1 MAEIAVDPDEVR
13 SRGAAL
19 KGLSE
24 AVHGVRMRAEAPDCG
39 DPLADAAVAAVL
51 GAVRDSLPL
60 VAIELFT
67 VSTIV
72 VRAATLY
79 ERVDD
84 GIASD

>member
-13 SRGAAL
+13 ARGAAL
-19 KGLSE
+19 HGLSE
-24 AVHGVRMRAEAPDCG
+24 AVHGVRLRSGAPDCG

-51 GAVRDSLPL
+51 DAVKGSLPL

-67 VSTIV
+67 VSTTV
-72 VRAATLY
+72 ARAATVY

-84 GIASD
+84 GVVRE